1 MVVINLIIQLGWNY
15 SNSFIIGKKF
25 AYVLIVLYLVFFSVV
40 DKENEGGV
48 RRFQCEC
55 V

>member
-25 AYVLIVLYLVFFSVV
+25 AYVLIVLYLVFFSGSLVFGILTRG
-40 DKENEGGV
+40 D
-48 RRFQCEC
+48 
-55 V
+55 